1 MNIKTPNFRNL
12 PILRHVIENYLVKEL
27 AEQLT
32 ELIVIKF

>member
-12 PILRHVIENYLVKEL
+12 PILRRVTENYLVKEL

-32 ELIVIKF
+32 ELIVT